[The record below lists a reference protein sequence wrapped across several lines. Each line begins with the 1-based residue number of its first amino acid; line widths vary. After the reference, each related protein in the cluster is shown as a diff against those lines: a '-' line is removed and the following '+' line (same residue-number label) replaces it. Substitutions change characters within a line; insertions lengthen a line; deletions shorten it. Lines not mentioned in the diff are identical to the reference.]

1 MPQHFNPATMSDQQ
15 ALITSIALVALT
27 LAFVFWIGNVKA
39 KWVKIVLDWFPAILF
54 AYVIPAAFTH
64 ALGMDL
70 SRVALHDWSKK
81 WFIPFA
87 ILTVMSALSFKQLKI
102 VGIKPI
108 IVFVSGSLVIAT
120 LPVALVLL
128 FAWVDPQN
136 KVIFLDQAYWKGLPP
151 IVGSWIGGSTSQLL
165 LKELAKTPEALFLSI
180 LVLDNI
186 LVNIWT
192 ILMFQ
197 FIKWSDQINRAWGI
211 EAEIP
216 HVEAPAAKTGIDLLR
231 TKLLTIACILAI
243 MVLSYFFSM
252 SFLWSIVLLSIVG
265 MLMGNLIPYWNHQ
278 LVLKLAGFS
287 IVLIMA
293 VLGLKLN
300 FANLS
305 LPLNL
310 VGLVLIWLL
319 GHFACML
326 LVARLLKTNIA
337 WVAIGSM
344 ANLGGISTA
353 PAVTAAFKEELM
365 PHAIVLAILSMVT
378 GTSWGMLTI
387 YLFEWVG

>member
-1 MPQHFNPATMSDQQ
+1 MSDQQ
-15 ALITSIALVALT
+15 ALITSIALVLLT
-27 LAFVFWIGNVKA
+27 LAFVFFIGNVKSR
-39 KWVKIVLDWFPAILF
+39 WVKVLLDWFPAILF

-64 ALGMDL
+64 TLGMDL
-70 SRVALHDWSKK
+70 SKVVLHDWSKK
-81 WFIPFA
+81 WIIPFA

-108 IVFVSGSLVIAT
+108 IVFVSGSFVIAT

-128 FAWVDPQN
+128 FGWIDPQN
-136 KVIFLDQAYWKGLPP
+136 KAIFLEQGYWKGLPP

-165 LKELAKTPEALFLSI
+165 LKELAQTPEALFLSI

-186 LVNIWT
+186 VVNIWT

-197 FIKWSDQINRAWGI
+197 FIKWSERINRAWGI
-211 EAEIP
+211 EGEIP
-216 HVEAPAAKTGIDLLR
+216 VVEVPEVTTGIGLFR
-231 TKLLTIACILAI
+231 INLLTLGCILAI
-243 MVLSYFFSM
+243 MVLTYFIPI
-252 SFLWSIVLLSIVG
+252 SFLWSVVLLSIVG
-265 MLMGNLIPYWNHQ
+265 MLLGNLIPAWNHK

-293 VLGLKLN
+293 ILGLKLD

-310 VGLVLIWLL
+310 VGLVLIWLVL
-319 GHFACML
+319 HFGCML
-326 LVARLLKTNIA
+326 LVARILKTNIA

-353 PAVTAAFKEELM
+353 PAVTAAFKQELM

-387 YLFEWVG
+387 YLFGWMG